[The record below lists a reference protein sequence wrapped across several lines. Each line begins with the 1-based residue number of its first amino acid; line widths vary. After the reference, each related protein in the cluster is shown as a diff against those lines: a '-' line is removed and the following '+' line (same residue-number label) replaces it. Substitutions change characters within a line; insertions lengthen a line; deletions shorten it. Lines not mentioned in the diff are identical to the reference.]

1 MNENN
6 LAIVKI
12 KGGFGNQLFQ
22 FCFANELTQRGYKT
36 YIDTSFFNKTSSEFL
51 REDTTERE
59 LVLPLDYFKLSE
71 VPYRIKI
78 FIKIMERIVYSKFL
92 KNRSDNFFKKFLYT
106 HKGYEFEQE
115 KIHKINIFDGYWK
128 SSLYLE
134 NQIDFMKKSL
144 SKNSEILKYI
154 NNSPPQTSVM
164 IHVRRRDFVNNNWD
178 LSIDYYKNAFKYL
191 DKHLKDYFFDVFTD
205 DYSWVQGN
213 KQFQNAKNIY
223 YEGEGKNISP
233 IIDFAR
239 MLNYKN
245 FVTANS
251 SFSVIPAF
259 LKADE
264 DSIVIVPDP
273 WYESSSH
280 PTLHRENWI
289 KIKNI

>member
-6 LAIVKI
+6 LAIVRI

-22 FCFANELTQRGYKT
+22 LCFANELIQRGYKT

-51 REDTTERE
+51 SEETTERE
-59 LVLPLDYFKLSE
+59 LVLPLDYFQLSE

-78 FIKIMERIVYSKFL
+78 FIKIMEHIVYSKFL
-92 KNRSDNFFKKFLYT
+92 NNRSNNFFNKFLCT
-106 HKGYEFEQE
+106 HKGYVFEQE

-164 IHVRRRDFVNNNWD
+164 IHVRRRDFVDNNWD
-178 LSIDYYKNAFKYL
+178 LSIDYYKNAFEYL
-191 DKHLKDYFFDVFTD
+191 NKHLKDYFFDVFTD
-205 DYSWVQGN
+205 DYSWVQDN
-213 KQFQNAKNIY
+213 EQFQNAKNIY
-223 YEGEGKNISP
+223 CEREEKNISP
-233 IIDFAR
+233 IIDFSR

-273 WYESSSH
+273 WYENSSH
-280 PTLHRENWI
+280 PTLQRKNWI